1 MRLSVVIPTRG
12 GGRAVGSPAVQ
23 CVESLRG
30 QLGPADEV
38 IVSVDGPEADPW
50 VDGLSSV
57 RVVCG
62 ERGGPGLARNRA
74 LDIARGGIVLF
85 LNDDVVAQP
94 GLVEAHLAAHA
105 SGGPAMVLGA
115 APWGVAADDRVIDRL
130 VRETSWIF
138 FYDRMTDTDPGRDW
152 GFRHAWT
159 LNLSV
164 PRACC
169 VPFEPRLT
177 HPMLDD
183 LEWAWRVKLP
193 VLYRTAAEVVHEHR
207 YTARALLRREALLGH
222 QAACLH
228 GINPLCAREVFGQ
241 RFLTED
247 SRVRGALEAMPWVI
261 DAVAEGYRDFER
273 IAGMRADSFAGV
285 SDLFDACRGWREAA
299 RLIGSVH
306 AAEGRSADEA
316 MRDAE
321 RCLAGDGVCVV
332 VGDAA

>member
-12 GGRAVGSPAVQ
+12 GGRAVGSPAVR

-30 QLGPADEV
+30 QLGPAEEV
-38 IVSVDGPEADPW
+38 IVSVDGPEADPR
-50 VDGLSSV
+50 VDGLSGV

-62 ERGGPGLARNRA
+62 ERGGPGLARNRG

-115 APWGVAADDRVIDRL
+115 ASWGVAADDRVIDRL

-138 FYDRMTDTDPGRDW
+138 FYDRMTNTDPGRDW

-169 VPFEPRLT
+169 VPFEPRLR

-183 LEWAWRVKLP
+183 LEWAWRVNLP
-193 VLYRTAAEVVHEHR
+193 VLYRPAAEVVHEHR

-247 SRVRGALEAMPWVI
+247 SRVRGALEAMPSVI
-261 DAVAEGYRDFER
+261 DPAAEEYRDFER
-273 IAGMRADSFAGV
+273 IAGMRADSFAGI

-306 AAEGRSADEA
+306 AAERRSAEEA

-321 RCLAGDGVCVV
+321 RYLAGDGACVV